1 MADIFI
7 SYSSEDK
14 TIVREIAAL
23 LEDKGWSVWWDR
35 QIPIGQKYDTVI
47 ETELQNASC
56 VLVIWTQRSINS
68 EWVKNEALE
77 AAQKNKLVP
86 VELEQVVLPLAF
98 KRIESALLFGWS
110 GNRNHPE
117 LPFLYA
123 AINNIL
129 HPTGKINTAK
139 NSSQGDNAAEP
150 VHVNRKAITIYSIIA
165 GIGLIAALITLYYYL
180 HTIKDNGDKEQDHDH
195 FYPVLIV
202 FGFATGALIFG
213 VMNTYAV
220 VKHQWRDLK
229 FKISGAVAGLF
240 LILLGAF
247 FLHPHHTERII
258 TIRIFDW
265 KKNPI
270 TDGDVKIYLNEY
282 IRTQSIDKM
291 GQALFTG
298 IPAEMEGNKMKIEV
312 SSPGYATKHY
322 DTLLVNEK
330 PLELVLPL
338 TTVVFISGKVKTAA
352 EMPIKGVEINVDGTR
367 YYAVSITDGT
377 YNLRLEEYTLGDE
390 VNITTSHPDFED
402 KTISL
407 RISAPDIKNEDIFL
421 NPAKKH

>member
-7 SYSSEDK
+7 SYSSDDK
-14 TIVREIAAL
+14 TIVRELAAL

-47 ETELQNASC
+47 ETELQNARC

-86 VELEQVVLPLAF
+86 VELEQVALPLAF
-98 KRIESALLFGWS
+98 KRIESSLLFGWT
-110 GNRNHPE
+110 GDRNHPE
-117 LPFLYA
+117 LPFLYT
-123 AINNIL
+123 AIDNIL
-129 HPTGKINTAK
+129 HPKASSTISKNNNQDNNTI
-139 NSSQGDNAAEP
+139 EP
-150 VHVNRKAITIYSIIA
+150 KPVNRKAITLYSIIA
-165 GIGLIAALITLYYYL
+165 GIGLIGSIAAVYYYL
-180 HTIKDNGDKEQDHDH
+180 HQVKDNGDDAAAHAH
-195 FYPVLIV
+195 FYPVLIL
-202 FGFATGALIFG
+202 FGVAIGALIYG
-213 VMNTYAV
+213 SMNTYAV
-220 VKHQWRDLK
+220 VKQQWQDIR
-229 FKISGAVAGLF
+229 FKIAGPVTALF
-240 LILLGAF
+240 LILLGGF

-265 KKNPI
+265 KKTPI
-270 TDGDVKIYLNEY
+270 TDGEVKIYLNEY

-298 IPAEMEGNKMKIEV
+298 IPAEMASNKMKIEV

-330 PLELVLPL
+330 PLELILPL

-367 YYAVSITDGT
+367 YYAMSITDGT

-390 VNITTSHPDFED
+390 INITTSHPDYED

-407 RISAPDIKNEDIFL
+407 RINAPDIKNEDIFL
-421 NPAKKH
+421 NPAKKN

>member
-14 TIVREIAAL
+14 SLVREIAEL
-23 LEDKGWSVWWDR
+23 LEEKGWSVWWDR
-35 QIPIGQKYDTVI
+35 QIPIGQNYDTVI
-47 ETELQNASC
+47 EDELNKALC

-98 KRIESALLFGWS
+98 KRIEAALLFGWT
-110 GNRNHPE
+110 GDRNHPE
-117 LPFLYA
+117 LPFLYT
-123 AINNIL
+123 AIDNVL
-129 HPTGKINTAK
+129 HPKLNKGIPGKGSRADNNT
-139 NSSQGDNAAEP
+139 DP
-150 VHVNRKAITIYSIIA
+150 IPVNRKAIAIYSIIA
-165 GIGLIAALITLYYYL
+165 GIGFIVALLALYYYL
-180 HTIKDNGDKEQDHDH
+180 HSIKGAEDDEEAHAH
-195 FYPVLIV
+195 FYPVLIF
-202 FGFATGALIFG
+202 FGAGTGALIFG
-213 VMNTYAV
+213 LMNRYAV
-220 VKHQWRDLK
+220 VKHQWQDIK
-229 FKISGAVAGLF
+229 FKITGPVTGLF

-247 FLHPHHTERII
+247 LLHPHHTERII

-298 IPAEMEGNKMKIEV
+298 IPAEMTSNKMKIEV
-312 SSPGYATKHY
+312 SSPGYATKNY
-322 DTLLVNEK
+322 DTLLVNEE
-330 PLELVLPL
+330 PLELILPL
-338 TTVVFISGKVKTAA
+338 TTVVFISGKIKTAA
-352 EMPIKGVEINVDGTR
+352 EMPIKGVEISVDGTR
-367 YYAVSITDGT
+367 YYAMSVTDGT

-390 VNITTSHPDFED
+390 INITTSHPDFED